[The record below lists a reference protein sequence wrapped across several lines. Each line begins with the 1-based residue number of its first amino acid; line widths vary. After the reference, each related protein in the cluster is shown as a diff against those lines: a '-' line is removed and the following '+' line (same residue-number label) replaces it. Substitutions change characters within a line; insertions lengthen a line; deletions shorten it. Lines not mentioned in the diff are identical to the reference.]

1 MESMHFFFTKD
12 FPVELPSSWQMSS
25 HMSMEEPINANETIY
40 HDTLV
45 VPPELEED
53 GAYGSARELCH
64 LDKTG
69 TPLHQE
75 RGMMV
80 GKATNKVH
88 PRDFHSCH
96 CKVPCTCVLGLYRR
110 FGDLWT
116 LLLLILIAWVPIP
129 LTYIILNDE
138 KPNTSLRD
146 QIQEMYW
153 GVLKPTP
160 RFHDSLGG
168 LTWFSI

>member
-1 MESMHFFFTKD
+1 MAFYGINAFFLHQG
-12 FPVELPSSWQMSS
+12 LPSRTSFFLANVKS
-25 HMSMEEPINANETIY
+25 HVNGGTDQCQWNHLPWHLSCTSGAR
-40 HDTLV
+40 
-45 VPPELEED
+45 
-53 GAYGSARELCH
+53 GGWAYGSARELCH

-129 LTYIILNDE
+129 LTYSHHIKWWKTEYFPPGSD
-138 KPNTSLRD
+138 TRD
-146 QIQEMYW
+146 
-153 GVLKPTP
+153 V
-160 RFHDSLGG
+160 LGG
-168 LTWFSI
+168 P

>member
-53 GAYGSARELCH
+53 GAYGSAWELCH

-129 LTYIILNDE
+129 LTYSHHIKWWKTEYFPPGSD
-138 KPNTSLRD
+138 TRD
-146 QIQEMYW
+146 
-153 GVLKPTP
+153 V
-160 RFHDSLGG
+160 LGG
-168 LTWFSI
+168 P